1 MAPSTRIACVAFTVF
16 ALSAC
21 TSTPHGDDAVAS
33 SGTMAP
39 APAAD
44 AGTAAPATPAQ
55 QCNADAAQSAVGQVA
70 SDAVVE
76 KARTDAGATVA
87 RTLKPNQ
94 AVTMEY
100 RFDRLNLRVDAK
112 NVVESVACG

>member
-1 MAPSTRIACVAFTVF
+1 MATPIRLACVAVTLI

-21 TSTPHGDDAVAS
+21 TSTPRGDDMVAAP
-33 SGTMAP
+33 GTMTP
-39 APAAD
+39 ATD
-44 AGTAAPATPAQ
+44 AGTTAPATPAQ

-70 SDAVVE
+70 TDAVIE
-76 KARTDAGATVA
+76 KARVDAGATVA

-100 RFDRLNLRVDAK
+100 RFDRLNLRVDTK
-112 NVVESVACG
+112 NVVESVGCG